1 MFLEAQ
7 FGADNV
13 SPIAK
18 PALPLSTIPSPT
30 SIITTTST
38 AKEES
43 TETAEA
49 EKAALE
55 FTPAEKAELN
65 RLHGLGIPVPGIE
78 IRVDKVVARVWL
90 EELRV
95 ECAQSAVLRDRVGRV
110 VGRAV
115 ECLSGLV

>member
-18 PALPLSTIPSPT
+18 PPPSTATTSPT
-30 SIITTTST
+30 STS
-38 AKEES
+38 ADPNGD
-43 TETAEA
+43 ETQEFSPE
-49 EKAALE
+49 EKAKL
-55 FTPAEKAELN
+55 T
-65 RLHGLGIPVPGIE
+65 RLHSLGIPVPGIE
-78 IRVDKVVARVWL
+78 IRVDKVVAKVWL
-90 EELRV
+90 EDLRV

>member
-18 PALPLSTIPSPT
+18 PPPSTIPSPPIT
-30 SIITTTST
+30 TIITTTT
-38 AKEES
+38 AKAEA
-43 TETAEA
+43 ETAEN
-49 EKAALE
+49 AALE
-55 FTPAEKAELN
+55 FTPTEKAELN

-90 EELRV
+90 EDLRV

>member
-18 PALPLSTIPSPT
+18 PPPSTTTNISPVPNDST
-30 SIITTTST
+30 DTTTTSDT
-38 AKEES
+38 PTLSTSQQS
-43 TETAEA
+43 TEEFSAE
-49 EKAALE
+49 EKAQL
-55 FTPAEKAELN
+55 TH
-65 RLHGLGIPVPGIE
+65 LHNLGIPVPGIE
-78 IRVDKVVARVWL
+78 IRVDKVVAKVWL
-90 EELRV
+90 KDLRV